1 MWNIKYGTN
10 EPIYRTKT
18 DLQTENRGVVAKGR
32 RAGVGWIGSL
42 GLADANY
49 YI

>member
-1 MWNIKYGTN
+1 MWTLKYNTN

-18 DLQTENRGVVAKGR
+18 DSRDMENRLEVARGE
-32 RAGVGWIGSL
+32 GVGWTGIL
-42 GLADANY
+42 RLADANY